1 MFLYFWQYLNLAD
14 RKGVSRELALHPV
27 HLTPDKD
34 GNLPPSAFV
43 PFCSYQGNNNL
54 RGQERSELENLS
66 MCDEFE
72 PIILEGQ
79 LCFSLALRKSR
90 GKVAKSGKTNGLL
103 LLLDPSPYQLN
114 TTDRKARGSRTEEQ
128 SFKVFIHTLEP
139 HTIFGPG
146 SYGMSTLKRIT
157 VTKSFEQLPD
167 YQKKCYVHNREECQT
182 RKYLDQVQRECKC
195 IPWLLQA
202 DRGKNKVKQ
211 CFCLFLSGRIS
222 LSAVQR
228 KRTVLRNKLWK
239 TAVVWFPVLVSMRIS
254 LMTPWSKLHRLW

>member
-79 LCFSLALRKSR
+79 LCFSLALRKSG

-146 SYGMSTLKRIT
+146 SYGMSTLRKK
-157 VTKSFEQLPD
+157 TKSCHWRRVTTTSKGNMSSILPSTPTTNNWV
-167 YQKKCYVHNREECQT
+167 KCMFMILWCLFVSATLLEHG
-182 RKYLDQVQRECKC
+182 
-195 IPWLLQA
+195 PLQA
-202 DRGKNKVKQ
+202 VYIYFDTATFDEIERDEKV
-211 CFCLFLSGRIS
+211 FWFTSCL
-222 LSAVQR
+222 
-228 KRTVLRNKLWK
+228 
-239 TAVVWFPVLVSMRIS
+239 
-254 LMTPWSKLHRLW
+254 